1 MDNMCITPPIYTISF
16 KYFSAIIVTKSDIL
30 TDRIRIYLPS
40 MTIRTHNVVHLESIH
55 IVVSVF
61 PLLIREA
68 IASKFYWSHRFS
80 F

>member
-30 TDRIRIYLPS
+30 TDRLRVYFIS
-40 MTIRTHNVVHLESIH
+40 HTIRTHNVVHLESIH
-55 IVVSVF
+55 IVVSIL
-61 PLLIREA
+61 PLFIREA
-68 IASKFYWSHRFS
+68 IASEFYWSHRFS